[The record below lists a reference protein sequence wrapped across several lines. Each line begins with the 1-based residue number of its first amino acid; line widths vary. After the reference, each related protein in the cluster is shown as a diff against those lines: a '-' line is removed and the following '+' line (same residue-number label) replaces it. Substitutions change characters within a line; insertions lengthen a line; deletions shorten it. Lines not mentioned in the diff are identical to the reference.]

1 MGGFKFG
8 LSGGTSTGSSTS
20 SISTEGIER
29 SGTVHDLP
37 KSTEGYGFSWQFVGW
52 ETTLKTGGL
61 SYNVPVL
68 SYLVQNVKQP
78 PSKPQN
84 LEAKEVT
91 TNSVTLEWESG
102 FSTAA
107 QYQVYRYMPNN
118 TSGPKY
124 SRARSISM
132 CSNRSA
138 QTEDPRI
145 IPIRWRSLRC
155 RTAICRKLR
164 SNRRVRAFAPVP
176 MLYLPFL
183 QPRPEEQRALPIADR
198 AERTADA
205 GPI

>member
-1 MGGFKFG
+1 MTTNKGTNGGWFATEAGESSKSQSVAFDTTKTNTKELTFNVDAKAGAGVGGFKFG

-91 TNSVTLEWESG
+91 TNSVTLSG
-102 FSTAA
+102 RAA
-107 QYQVYRYMPNN
+107 LARQ
-118 TSGPKY
+118 
-124 SRARSISM
+124 RSI
-132 CSNRSA
+132 RF
-138 QTEDPRI
+138 
-145 IPIRWRSLRC
+145 
-155 RTAICRKLR
+155 TAICRTTPAAR
-164 SNRRVRAFAPVP
+164 SMPCWAR
-176 MLYLPFL
+176 
-183 QPRPEEQRALPIADR
+183 
-198 AERTADA
+198 
-205 GPI
+205 

>member
-1 MGGFKFG
+1 M
-8 LSGGTSTGSSTS
+8 
-20 SISTEGIER
+20 
-29 SGTVHDLP
+29 HDLP
-37 KSTEGYGFSWQFVGW
+37 KDTEGYSFSWQFVGW

-118 TSGPKY
+118 TSGTKY
-124 SRARSISM
+124 ALLGTVSGLA
-132 CSNRSA
+132 A
-138 QTEDPRI
+138 DKDGKYTLTDTE
-145 IPIRWRSLRC
+145 
-155 RTAICRKLR
+155 
-164 SNRRVRAFAPVP
+164 V
-176 MLYLPFL
+176 
-183 QPRPEEQRALPIADR
+183 QPSTQYQLAGK

-205 GPI
+205 GRI